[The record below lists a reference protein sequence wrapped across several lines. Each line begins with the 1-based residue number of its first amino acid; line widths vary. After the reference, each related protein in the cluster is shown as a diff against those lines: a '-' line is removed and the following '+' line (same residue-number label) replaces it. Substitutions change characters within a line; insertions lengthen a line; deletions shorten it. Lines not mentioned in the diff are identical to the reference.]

1 MAVYTP
7 CKGRCLIA
15 GLAENIWS
23 LWVRAR
29 RSIRLRSERVLGR
42 LGFTSFLDSGTRTD
56 EVPPLK
62 GRFCPNPFR
71 QLDLEEDG
79 AAFACCSAWL
89 PTPMGNLKHKSLDEL
104 WNGQTM
110 QRIRESI
117 YDGSFR
123 YCRHDRCPRIQNNS
137 LPRMEEAELEA
148 DIGSA
153 IKKRSVVLDTPP
165 VFLNLCN
172 DRSCNLFCPSCR
184 TERINYTEGPE
195 YEDRLEL
202 QRRLLDPYLLG
213 SPEQSFTLSVT
224 GSGDPFASKVF
235 RQQLF
240 ELDGDKYPNMRINL
254 QTNGV
259 LLTPKTWRRMHAIH
273 KNIETVFLSIDAATQ
288 TTYNITRR
296 GGHWE
301 TLMENCT
308 RLGEFRASG
317 QLKFLRFDFVVQLA
331 NYAEMPAF
339 VELARTMGADCAYF
353 SRLLDW
359 GTWPRKE
366 YLQQCV
372 WETSHPQYEDF
383 INVLCN
389 PVLHDTFVDQGNMS
403 EYFALVGAEQLR
415 G

>member
-1 MAVYTP
+1 LGEKIRT
-7 CKGRCLIA
+7 GWIRI
-15 GLAENIWS
+15 
-23 LWVRAR
+23 R
-29 RSIRLRSERVLGR
+29 RSTGLRVERIFAA
-42 LGFTSFLDSGTRTD
+42 LGFTGFLDSAKSKGD
-56 EVPPLK
+56 ASPLQ

-79 AAFACCSAWL
+79 SAFACCSAWL
-89 PTPMGNLKHKSLDEL
+89 PTPMGNLKHRTLDEL

-110 QRIRESI
+110 QKIRESI

-137 LPRMEEAELEA
+137 LETLQEAEQEA
-148 DIGSA
+148 DIGAAVRNQSL
-153 IKKRSVVLDTPP
+153 VLDTPP

-172 DRSCNLFCPSCR
+172 DRSCNLQCPSCR
-184 TERINYTEGPE
+184 TERINYHAGQE
-195 YEDRLEL
+195 YQDRLEL
-202 QRRLLDPYLLG
+202 QKRLLDPYLEG
-213 SPEQSFTLSVT
+213 PREQAFTLSVT

-240 ELDGDKYPNMRINL
+240 ALDGRKYPNMRINL

-273 KNIETVFLSIDAATQ
+273 ENIEHVFLSIDAATEP
-288 TTYNITRR
+288 TYNITRQ

-301 TLMENCT
+301 TLMENCA

-317 QLKFLRFDFVVQLA
+317 QLKYLRFDFVVQLA
-331 NYAEMPAF
+331 NYTEMPAF
-339 VELARTMGADCAYF
+339 VELSKAMGADCAYF

-366 YLQQCV
+366 FLEQCV
-372 WETSHPQYEDF
+372 WETNHPKYADF
-383 INVLCN
+383 MRVLSDPC
-389 PVLHDTFVDQGNMS
+389 LHDPYVDSGNLS
-403 EYFALVGAEQLR
+403 EYFEMAGKQ
-415 G
+415 